1 MTPYTARMRTML
13 IFAALTALQLAPG
26 TATAQSRHPR
36 SPEAMRQVAYTGS
49 PLVIERTLAAG
60 AGHTRYVASY
70 QSDGY
75 TIYGLLT
82 IPTGAKPKSGWPA
95 IVLNHGYV
103 APAIYRTTER
113 YTAHQN
119 ALARR
124 GYVTFKPDYRGHGD
138 SEGAPSAGYGS
149 GEYTVDVINAV
160 RSVQRHP
167 DVDKTRIGLWGHSM
181 GGGLGL
187 RAMRVIDDVKAAVF
201 WAGVVGPYDDVVN
214 RWVAPERLSRSPA
227 ANAWHIGLRNEFG
240 AAADDAAFWRAVSPT
255 SDLSGMAPIQL
266 HHGTRDDQVPAAFSE
281 TLAGLLKNAG
291 REQELYL
298 YRGDNHNLT
307 ASYGIVMQRTLAW
320 FDKYLKD

>member
-1 MTPYTARMRTML
+1 MRTVL
-13 IFAALTALQLAPG
+13 ISAALTALLLAPG
-26 TATAQSRHPR
+26 AATAQTLYPH
-36 SPEAMRQVAYTGS
+36 SPEAMRLVAYTGS
-49 PLVIERTLAAG
+49 DMVIERTLPAG
-60 AGHTRYVASY
+60 AGHARYVASY

-75 TIYGLLT
+75 AIYGLLT
-82 IPTGAKPKSGWPA
+82 IPTSAMPKSGWPG
-95 IVLNHGYV
+95 IVLNHGYI
-103 APAIYRTTER
+103 APAVYRTTER

-149 GEYTVDVINAV
+149 AEYTVDVINAV
-160 RSVQRHP
+160 RSLQRHP
-167 DVDKTRIGLWGHSM
+167 DVDKARIGLWGHSM

-187 RAMRVIDDVKAAVF
+187 RAMTIISDVKAAVF

-227 ANAWHIGLRNEFG
+227 ANAWHIGLRNEFNAAPD
-240 AAADDAAFWRAVSPT
+240 AAAVWRAVSPT
-255 SDLSGMAPIQL
+255 NYLATIAPIQL

-281 TLAGLLKNAG
+281 TLSNLLKNAG
-291 REQELYL
+291 REQELHV

-307 ASYGIVMQRTLAW
+307 ASYGVAMQSTLAW
-320 FDKYLKD
+320 FDKYLKG